1 VKQIYFYSVVLLIS
15 IIFCGCQDNSKISD
29 TDANCR
35 DLSITFEED
44 KFHIKEDD
52 EFDVLGA
59 VESTNGE
66 IESVNSVLYKYK
78 KGIYEIN
85 YRVYCKEDKNI
96 YKDYTMKLTVD

>member
-1 VKQIYFYSVVLLIS
+1 M
-15 IIFCGCQDNSKISD
+15 
-29 TDANCR
+29 
-35 DLSITFEED
+35 
-44 KFHIKEDD
+44 
-52 EFDVLGA
+52 
-59 VESTNGE
+59 ESTNGE